1 MKNREIAVVF
11 EHIADILE
19 LKGEN
24 VFRINAYRKA
34 SHILQDMTEDIEEID
49 KQGRLKGISGIG
61 SGMIEK
67 IEEFLKTGKVER
79 YEELKKEVPNGL
91 VDLLSV
97 PGLGPKGVC
106 KLNRELGIENIDD
119 LKKAIN
125 DGRLRKLDGF
135 GEKKE
140 ENIARGIEIFE
151 SSKGRISLGLAF
163 PIVENILEYLF
174 LLKEIKKAVPAG
186 SLRRMKETIG
196 DIDILVTGESG
207 HKIIEHFK
215 KYPAVKEI
223 LASGESKG
231 SIRVEDGV
239 QVDLRFVPEESF
251 GSALQYFTGSKSHNI
266 KLREMAKKVG
276 LKVNEYGVFRG
287 EKRLGG
293 KNEEEVYEL
302 LGLPLIPPEM
312 REDHG
317 EIELA
322 IKKQLP
328 NLIEN
333 KSIRGDLHVHS
344 RYSDGSNSLREIAGA
359 GKKMGYQY
367 IAITD
372 HSQSLHVG
380 RGLTVERLERQIEEI
395 DAVNKEIEG
404 ITLLKGSEVDIKNDG
419 SLDFPD
425 SLLEKLDI
433 VVISV
438 HTGFKQEQDRL
449 TGRVLDAMDNPHV
462 KILSHPTGRLIG
474 ERDAYNIDMEKVIRR
489 AREKNVALEINAYYT
504 RLDLS
509 DVHSRRAKE
518 AGVKLAIGTDAHNIG
533 QLWMMKFGV
542 GVARRGWLEDSDVL
556 NTFSLKNLRRY
567 FNAKEF

>member
-1 MKNREIAVVF
+1 MKNREIAVIF

-287 EKRLGG
+287 EERLGG
-293 KNEEEVYEL
+293 ENEDEVYKL

-359 GKKMGYQY
+359 GKKMGYEY

-489 AREKNVALEINAYYT
+489 AREKNIALEINAYYT
-504 RLDLS
+504 RLDLN